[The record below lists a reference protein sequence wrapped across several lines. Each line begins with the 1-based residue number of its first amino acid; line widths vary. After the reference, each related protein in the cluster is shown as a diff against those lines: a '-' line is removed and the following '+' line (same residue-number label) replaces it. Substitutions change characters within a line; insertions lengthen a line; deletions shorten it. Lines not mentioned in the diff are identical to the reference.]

1 MSGLMSGLMRRCRAP
16 AGGDAPHWM
25 SNWGAASRAGG
36 KRLKRLPALLVLAL
50 ALPLAGG
57 GDAVAAPLK
66 VFACEPEW
74 AALARALGGGNMEI
88 YTATA
93 AAQDPHYIQAR
104 PSLIARARR
113 ADLLVCAGAEL
124 ESGWLPLLLRKSGN
138 GRIQAGQPG
147 HFMATTH
154 TDLLEKP
161 ATLDRGQG
169 DLHAAGNPHIHLDPR
184 RVEQVARALA
194 ATLAA
199 IDPAN
204 APQYRRNLADFTA
217 RWQAAR
223 EEWRRLAAPLRGK
236 RIVVHHDHWVY
247 LERWAG
253 LQKVATLEP
262 KPGIPPGGGH
272 LASLLERMR
281 QEPADLIVY
290 AEYQDGRA
298 ARWLSGKT
306 GIPVLA
312 LPATAGED
320 EDLGQW
326 FERLLRALLDATE

>member
-1 MSGLMSGLMRRCRAP
+1 MCRDRAP
-16 AGGDAPHWM
+16 VVGGDAPHWAP
-25 SNWGAASRAGG
+25 NRADPNRVNPNRADGQ
-36 KRLKRLPALLVLAL
+36 RLSALLVLAL
-50 ALPLAGG
+50 ALSLAGG

-74 AALARALGGGNMEI
+74 AALARTLGGDNVEV
-88 YTATA
+88 YAATT

-124 ESGWLPLLLRKSGN
+124 EIGWLPLLLRKSGN

-147 HFMATTH
+147 HFMATAH
-154 TDLLEKP
+154 TALLEKP
-161 ATLDRGQG
+161 ATLDRSRGHV
-169 DLHAAGNPHIHLDPR
+169 HAAGNPHIHLDPR

-204 APQYRRNLADFTA
+204 APQYRRNLADFA
-217 RWQAAR
+217 SRWQAAR

-236 RIVVHHDHWVY
+236 RIVVYHNYWVY

-253 LQKVATLEP
+253 LQRAAALEP
-262 KPGIPPGGGH
+262 KPGIPPSGSH
-272 LASLLERMR
+272 LASLLEQMR
-281 QEPADLIVY
+281 QEPAALIVHT
-290 AEYQDGRA
+290 EYRSGRA

-312 LPATAGED
+312 LPATVGEG
-320 EDLGQW
+320 EELGQW
-326 FERLLRALLDATE
+326 FERLLRALLEAAG